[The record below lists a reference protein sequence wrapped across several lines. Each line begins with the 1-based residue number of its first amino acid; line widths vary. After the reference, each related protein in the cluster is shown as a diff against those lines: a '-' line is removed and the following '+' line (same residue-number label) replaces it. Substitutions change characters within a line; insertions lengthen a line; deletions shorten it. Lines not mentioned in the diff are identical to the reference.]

1 MTTKSHKTYV
11 AKPSDLR
18 PAWHVFDA
26 AEIPLGR
33 LASKIAQL
41 LQGKHSVL
49 YTATL
54 NTGDFVIV
62 VNAARVFVT
71 GKKLKQK
78 EYYFHSGYPGG
89 FRTFTMEELL
99 KRNPG
104 RVVQQAVQGMLPRT
118 TLGRQMLKRLKVYPG
133 ADHPHE
139 AQVGTTGMVQE

>member
-26 AEIPLGR
+26 SEIPLGR

-41 LQGKHSVL
+41 LQGKHRAL
-49 YTATL
+49 YTPTL

-78 EYYFHSGYPGG
+78 EYHFHSGYPGG

-104 RVVQQAVQGMLPRT
+104 RVVQQAVKGMLPKT